1 MPAPSS
7 TEGGSCSTAASAESC
22 DQPPHWSAPT
32 PWSGPRTHAV
42 ATAKGRRISRPP
54 VVDPDKLAYAV
65 HLDAGH
71 RIAEIVAK
79 SGIART
85 SLYRQREHEPTTG
98 QSGQTLFHYQGSG
111 TASDHVPHNA
121 PERDSKPDRSH
132 GTRSPAQP
140 G

>member
-1 MPAPSS
+1 MPTSTAMPAPSS

-32 PWSGPRTHAV
+32 PWSGPRTPAV

-85 SLYRQREHEPTTG
+85 SLYRQRKREPTTG
-98 QSGQTLFHYQGSG
+98 QHRSDAVSLPGKWYGQ
-111 TASDHVPHNA
+111 
-121 PERDSKPDRSH
+121 
-132 GTRSPAQP
+132 
-140 G
+140 